1 MKRLLDITVSVF
13 ALVLLLPLMLM
24 LALAIRVCIGS
35 PVLFRQVRPGLQG
48 HPFTLLKFR
57 TMKDSRD
64 AHGRLL
70 LDAERI
76 TPLGSAARYRS

>member
-13 ALVLLLPLMLM
+13 ALVLLLPLMLVLV

-57 TMKDSRD
+57 TMKDSPAMLTVDCCLTRK
-64 AHGRLL
+64 G
-70 LDAERI
+70 
-76 TPLGSAARYRS
+76 